1 MVRSSKIDAS
11 HAGSQV
17 ESVYDSVTWSY
28 GSHITLFLRIG
39 GPREGHGISQYRR
52 ATPTRRLVR
61 NVSKD
66 PTGAGV
72 AVPTT
77 RVLPSAPHPPSRRRY
92 VPLQHSF
99 WIIGETTLAIR
110 CAEVLL
116 ERGHTLRGLVTTHPL
131 AAEWARER
139 GVEVAAFG
147 DALPALT
154 RIPYDYL
161 LSIVNSRILG
171 PDILATPTLG
181 AINYHDGP
189 LPRYAGMHST
199 SWAILNEETA
209 HGVTWHGVAE
219 LVDAGPI
226 YKQRIVPIEPG
237 ETALSLN
244 ARSYE
249 AALDSFVE
257 LVDDITEGCLE
268 GRDQD
273 LSQRT
278 YFPHLAR
285 PAAAGLLD
293 WTRPASSLAALVRA
307 LDFGAAYANPLGRA
321 KIRCGSHFY
330 LCERLRVTSRPADA
344 SPGTTV
350 SADAT
355 AIAVAA
361 SDYVVAVESLAMI
374 DGSPVS
380 LAEVALNERLEVG
393 RPIGVTAPEMIE
405 RIGTLN
411 EGIAAHEGYWRRTL
425 RRVRPLE
432 MPFRLAGAAR
442 AGHFHGTPLS
452 IPPGRLPGTD
462 VEDRVATVVSA
473 FALLLSRL
481 TGEES
486 ISLTLSHPALALES
500 EELAQLFAPAVPI
513 HLELPRQRAFA
524 EQVGRVSER
533 LAEAGAHRTFARDLV
548 ARHPDLRGRATLPP
562 VLVRIDPTA
571 APPADASAELI
582 LDIGSGSDAAALH
595 ADEGV
600 FSVEDSRRMARQLET
615 LIAAVFRDPSIPL
628 GAAPIVPDAE
638 RRLLLSEWNATARP
652 YPHEATIHGLFEE
665 RARSAPDAI
674 AVISPGAE
682 LTFAELNARAD
693 GWAGVL
699 RSHGIGRDS
708 IVGLRIARTPEVVIG
723 MLAILKAGGAYLP
736 LDRSL
741 PPARSQFMLDD
752 AAVDVV
758 LTTRELRDELEHGD
772 RKFLCLDEPPEPR
785 ATRADVGRNAD
796 AESLAYVIY
805 TSGSTGTPKGVL
817 VHHRGVVNYLSWA
830 IAYYAAVEG
839 TGSPVHSPIAFDLTV
854 TSLLAPLL
862 GGRPVHL
869 LDERLGV
876 DALAG
881 ALRERHD
888 FTLVKLTPSHLE
900 LLRHQL
906 DASEVAGR
914 ARAFVIGGENLQ
926 GPGLAYW
933 QRHAPGTRL
942 INEYGPTETVV
953 GCCIYEVPP
962 DTAIAGS
969 VPIGRP
975 IANTRLYVLD
985 PEMELLPIGIAGEL
999 YIGGDGVARGYLNRP
1014 DLTSERFVPDPFAGH
1029 GRLYRTGDRVRY
1041 LPDGNLEFLGR
1052 LDGQVKVRGYRI
1064 ELGEIESTLASHPA
1078 VAEAAAS
1085 VWHDPVTGP
1094 HLAGYITTLHGTV
1107 VPAADELRAWCAR
1120 TLPEYMV
1127 PTTIQR
1133 IPTLPLT
1140 GNGKVDRRALPVP
1153 DIRSADRVAPR
1164 TDLERRLAA
1173 IWSEVLGR
1181 PVGVTDNFF
1190 ELGGHSLLAV
1200 RMISRVREETGHA
1213 PPLSVLLTRPT
1224 IEHVAAALEGAEPS
1238 EADPMIVCVADGTA
1252 EPPFFFLHGDFASGG
1267 FYVQTIARHFDAD
1280 EPLYSIRPPHPGGPA
1295 SIEGMAALTL
1305 DLIRAVQSS
1314 GPYLLG
1320 GNCNGGAV
1328 AVEVARLLRLAGE
1341 EVRLLALVNTAHR
1354 NAHLAPVKRIATFVA
1369 RGMRLDA
1376 ERERSMY
1383 LRLRESVL
1391 RTMERQR
1398 AGSLVRP
1405 GIGRALAWARIGAAT
1420 VVRVA
1425 GRMAASAIGNA
1436 LGRPMGASEP
1446 HAKPVRDDLGMPLDE
1461 SDEERLA
1468 RYRYIDRA
1476 MRDYVA
1482 RPIDVPV
1489 TLIWWERS
1497 GAFDAD
1503 PELHA
1508 DDLTR
1513 GFASLSPSV
1522 RVIVLEG
1529 EHDMVP
1535 GRDIDALGR
1544 AIASCIRAART
1555 DLREPRTAEVA

>member
-1 MVRSSKIDAS
+1 
-11 HAGSQV
+11 
-17 ESVYDSVTWSY
+17 
-28 GSHITLFLRIG
+28 
-39 GPREGHGISQYRR
+39 
-52 ATPTRRLVR
+52 
-61 NVSKD
+61 
-66 PTGAGV
+66 
-72 AVPTT
+72 
-77 RVLPSAPHPPSRRRY
+77 

-116 ERGHTLRGLVTTHPL
+116 ERGHVLRGLITAHPV

-139 GVEVAAFG
+139 GVAVVAFR

-154 RIPYDYL
+154 RTPYDFL

-171 PDILATPTLG
+171 PDILATPTRG

-199 SWAILNEETA
+199 SWAILNEETT
-209 HGVTWHGVAE
+209 HGVTWHGITE

-226 YKQRIVPIEPG
+226 YRQRIVPIEPG
-237 ETALSLN
+237 DTALSLN

-249 AALDSFVE
+249 AALDSFAE
-257 LVDDITEGCLE
+257 LVDDMTA
-268 GRDQD
+268 GRLDGREQD
-273 LSQRT
+273 RSQRT

-285 PAAAGLLD
+285 PPAAGLLD
-293 WTRPASSLAALVRA
+293 WTRPASSLAALVRG

-321 KIRCGSHFY
+321 KVRCGSHFY
-330 LCERLRVTSRPADA
+330 LCERLRVTSRTAGA
-344 SPGTTV
+344 SPGTIV
-350 SADAT
+350 GVDAM

-361 SDYVVAVESLAMI
+361 ADYVVAIESLATI
-374 DGSPVS
+374 DGRPVS
-380 LAEVALNERLEVG
+380 LADVTLNERLEVG
-393 RPIGVTAPEMIE
+393 GPLGATVPEVIE

-411 EGIAAHEGYWRRTL
+411 EALAAHEAYWRRTL
-425 RRVRPLE
+425 LRVRPLE
-432 MPFRLAGAAR
+432 VPFRLPGATR
-442 AGHFHGTPLS
+442 AGRFHSTPLS
-452 IPPGRLPGTD
+452 IPPGPLPGTD
-462 VEDRVATVVSA
+462 AQERVAMVVSA
-473 FALLLSRL
+473 FVMLLSRL
-481 TGEES
+481 TLEES
-486 ISLTLSHPALALES
+486 ISLALSHPALPLER
-500 EELAQLFAPAVPI
+500 EELRQLFAPAVPM
-513 HLELPRQRAFA
+513 HLDAPRQRSVA
-524 EQVGRVSER
+524 EHVGLVSER
-533 LAEAGAHRTFARDLV
+533 LAETGARMTFARDLL
-548 ARHPDLRGRATLPP
+548 ARYPELRGRVPATPI
-562 VLVRIDPTA
+562 LVRIDPTG

-582 LDIGSGSDAAALH
+582 LDIASGSGASVLH
-595 ADEGV
+595 ADAGALAE
-600 FSVEDSRRMARQLET
+600 EDARRMARQFET
-615 LIAAVFRDPSIPL
+615 LVAAMFREPSIPL
-628 GAAPIVPDAE
+628 GAAPIVPEAE

-652 YPHEATIHGLFEE
+652 YPRQATIHGLFEE
-665 RARSAPDAI
+665 QARSAPEAI
-674 AVISPGAE
+674 AVVSPGAE
-682 LTFAELNARAD
+682 LTFAELSARAD
-693 GWAGVL
+693 CWARVL

-708 IVGLRIARTPEVVIG
+708 IVGLRTERTPELVIG

-741 PPARSQFMLDD
+741 PQARSQFMLDD

-758 LTTRELRDELEHGD
+758 LTTRRLRDELEHGA
-772 RKFLCLDEPPEPR
+772 RTVLCLDEPPEPR
-785 ATRADVGRNAD
+785 ATPEDPGRDAD

-830 IAYYAAVEG
+830 IAYYAATEG

-854 TSLLAPLL
+854 TSLIAPLL

-876 DALAG
+876 DALAE
-881 ALRERHD
+881 ALRGAHD

-906 DASEVAGR
+906 DETEVAGR

-926 GPGLAYW
+926 GPGLGYW

-953 GCCIYEVPP
+953 GCCVYEVPAGRP
-962 DTAIAGS
+962 LPGS

-985 PEMELLPIGIAGEL
+985 PQMELLPIGIAGEL

-1014 DLTSERFVPDPFAGH
+1014 DLTDERFVPDPFVGH

-1078 VAEAAAS
+1078 VAEAAAT

-1094 HLAGYITTLHGTV
+1094 HLAGYMTLNGTV
-1107 VPAADELRAWCAR
+1107 EPAADELRAWCAR
-1120 TLPEYMV
+1120 LLPDYMV
-1127 PTTIQR
+1127 PATIQR

-1140 GNGKVDRRALPVP
+1140 GNGKVDRAALPVP
-1153 DIRSADRVAPR
+1153 AIRLTEQVEPR

-1200 RMISRVREETGHA
+1200 RMISRVRDETGHA

-1238 EADPMIVCVADGTA
+1238 EADPMMVCVVEGTA
-1252 EPPFFFLHGDFASGG
+1252 APPFFFLHGDFASGG
-1267 FYVQTIARHFDAD
+1267 FYVHTIARHLAAD
-1280 EPLYSIRPPHPGGPA
+1280 QALYSIRPPHPGGPA

-1305 DLIRAVQSS
+1305 TLIRDVQSR

-1341 EVRLLALVNTAHR
+1341 DVRLLALVNTAHR
-1354 NAHLAPVKRIATFVA
+1354 NAHLAPVKRIATLTA
-1369 RGMRLDA
+1369 RVMRLDA
-1376 ERERSMY
+1376 ERERSLF

-1398 AGSLVRP
+1398 HGALVRP
-1405 GIGRALAWARIGAAT
+1405 GLGRALAWARIGAAT
-1420 VVRVA
+1420 LARVA
-1425 GRMAASAIGNA
+1425 GRMAGSAIGSA
-1436 LGRPMGASEP
+1436 LGRPLAGPEQR
-1446 HAKPVRDDLGMPLDE
+1446 VELLRDDLGTPLDG

-1482 RPIDVPV
+1482 APIDVPV

-1513 GFASLSPSV
+1513 GFGSLSPSV
-1522 RVIVLEG
+1522 RVITVEG
-1529 EHDMVP
+1529 AHEMVP
-1535 GRDIDALGR
+1535 GRDIDALAR
-1544 AIASCIRAART
+1544 AIASCIHAART
-1555 DLREPRTAEVA
+1555 EVPEPPRGASA